1 MNINIITLGCSKN
14 LVDSEYL
21 LHQFHSNGHQV
32 FHDAEDVEADI
43 VIVNTCGFILDAKQE
58 SIESILH
65 YAAMKKQGRIRKLIV
80 MGCLSERYMSDLKKE
95 IPEVDGFFGVWD
107 HQNIVESIGLKYY
120 HELVNDRLITTPAH
134 YAFLKISEGCNR
146 QCAFCAIPGIRGS
159 QRSRSVDDLYEE
171 ALNLAGRGV
180 RELIL
185 IAQDLTSY
193 GADLTGRK
201 MLPELLRKLT
211 TLDNIDWIRM
221 HYAYPTGFPDEVI
234 DIMASNPKVCN
245 YLDIPIQHINN
256 RILSKMKRGHDRKK
270 LEKLLFDLRSKVPG
284 VAIRTTLLVG
294 FPGETD
300 EEFDELYQ
308 FVKRFRFDRLG
319 VFPYSHEEDTP
330 AAGFDDDVPEEVKQE
345 RADRIMALQ
354 QEISLEINQNKVGK
368 TFKVLIDREESDYY
382 IGRTEHDAPEVD
394 NEVLIDKQT
403 PLKAGDFAKVVIT
416 AAEEF
421 DLYGTASS

>member
-1 MNINIITLGCSKN
+1 VK
-14 LVDSEYL
+14 
-21 LHQFHSNGHQV
+21 
-32 FHDAEDVEADI
+32 
-43 VIVNTCGFILDAKQE
+43 
-58 SIESILH
+58 
-65 YAAMKKQGRIRKLIV
+65 
-80 MGCLSERYMSDLKKE
+80 
-95 IPEVDGFFGVWD
+95 
-107 HQNIVESIGLKYY
+107 
-120 HELVNDRLITTPAH
+120 
-134 YAFLKISEGCNR
+134 
-146 QCAFCAIPGIRGS
+146 
-159 QRSRSVDDLYEE
+159 DLYEE

-193 GADLTGRK
+193 GADLTGKK
-201 MLPELLRKLT
+201 MLPELLGELT

-284 VAIRTTLLVG
+284 VTIRTTLLVG

-308 FVKRFRFDRLG
+308 FVKEFRFDRLG

-368 TFKVLIDREESDYY
+368 TFKVLIDREESDCY

-394 NEVLIDKQT
+394 NEVLIDKQN
-403 PLKAGDFAKVVIT
+403 PLKSGDFAKVVIT

>member
-1 MNINIITLGCSKN
+1 LNINIITLGCSKN

-80 MGCLSERYMSDLKKE
+80 MGCLSERYMSDLNKE

-107 HQNIVESIGLKYY
+107 HQNIVEAIGLKYY

-159 QRSRSVDDLYEE
+159 QRSRSVKDLYEE

-193 GADLTGRK
+193 GADLTGKK
-201 MLPELLRKLT
+201 MLPELLGELT

-284 VAIRTTLLVG
+284 VTIRTTLLVG

-308 FVKRFRFDRLG
+308 FVKEFRFDRLG

-368 TFKVLIDREESDYY
+368 TFKVLIDREESDCY

-394 NEVLIDKQT
+394 NEVLIDKQN
-403 PLKAGDFAKVVIT
+403 PLKSGDFAKVVIT